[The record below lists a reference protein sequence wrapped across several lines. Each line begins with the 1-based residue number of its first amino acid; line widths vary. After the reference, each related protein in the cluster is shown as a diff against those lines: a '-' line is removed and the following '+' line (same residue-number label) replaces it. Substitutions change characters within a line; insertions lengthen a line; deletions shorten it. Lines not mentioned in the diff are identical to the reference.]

1 MKIWIQLQKWF
12 HPIVYACAVI
22 SSHGNLSTLLRNGT
36 SEGVDFMRWGRKDGR
51 TEWELCFVVTKVKLS
66 IYLLAYLSHFYSE
79 RLICPPQWDE
89 ILSKVAYTMTRWW
102 CHRRKHP
109 GRTHGCW
116 VLPIWCKFPAI
127 IRYFGCFLLLLLVH
141 RSRKHPLYSTKLNWT
156 EIQTILAIF
165 LGMCFLGASICDIIN
180 GS

>member
-12 HPIVYACAVI
+12 HPIVYAYAVI
-22 SSHGNLSTLLRNGT
+22 SSQGNLSTWLRNGT

-89 ILSKVAYTMTRWW
+89 ILSKVALKFLCKLINISEVTKKSSGKVHITTYIVGYFVKRGVSASAD
-102 CHRRKHP
+102 KSNI
-109 GRTHGCW
+109 
-116 VLPIWCKFPAI
+116 VLP
-127 IRYFGCFLLLLLVH
+127 LLILNRLL
-141 RSRKHPLYSTKLNWT
+141 
-156 EIQTILAIF
+156 
-165 LGMCFLGASICDIIN
+165 
-180 GS
+180 